1 MHDYSQ
7 FTPIT
12 SLISINQ
19 LVLVM
24 ETQYVICEVKVKV
37 KVKVTLEQATKVQRC
52 SSTLFLTSAL
62 DVIGLSTLRPGRF
75 TPMKDPVPIV

>member
-24 ETQYVICEVKVKV
+24 ETQYVICEV